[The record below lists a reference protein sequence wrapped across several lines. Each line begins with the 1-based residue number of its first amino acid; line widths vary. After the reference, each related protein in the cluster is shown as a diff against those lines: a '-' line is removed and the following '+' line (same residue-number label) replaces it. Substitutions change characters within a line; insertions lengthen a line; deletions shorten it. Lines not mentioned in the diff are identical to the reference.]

1 MSKNK
6 FIGDK
11 EKLSIIEEGLKAD
24 LSFFDNFNY
33 FLGECIA
40 IASLLGKY
48 QFDHGVDLNNGFLVE
63 DDLESFKR
71 ENNKTIDF
79 IKEVIANNNLTNA
92 YDQRIADADN
102 KIANII
108 NEMIFKEGSIAHVNG
123 LDNVY
128 FSTEC
133 NDKASE
139 YFPCVHPTAA
149 GSIPPDN
156 RMTLDD
162 YLKMEDL
169 MPPNLKAAINQSK
182 VNLENQQKLLQNL
195 LNDATLTPE
204 QWEQLNKQLSNIS
217 ATLDNPDLKAI
228 DLIYRNA
235 TWGKQLI
242 SEHYQKYGDLY
253 LVIDTLWNA
262 ATIAIGLF
270 TYGIGTAVMAGID
283 LVSAGYQYTMLNT
296 TGRNLVTGEIATSAE
311 YKAATFNLIAEGV
324 SLGVGHLNNKTIPSG
339 KSIANQLRETKLGQ
353 RLMSSEAYRVYTHA
367 KDQLGITVKPV
378 VGKIR
383 QTIDD
388 IKQGI
393 TKPIVDGLD
402 KVEDYFSDV
411 AKKINDKSKGVVY
424 KNAATIQSDIKNAK
438 HNQHSSIINNPLY
451 PNSISENQQY
461 IELIAENGKYTKY
474 KLEGDNKIY
483 PLGNKGGFDHPRQS
497 IDKIL
502 GLNKGGE
509 NASIK
514 VFPKLEVAEVE
525 KLEKLLKEY
534 GVFPFPN
541 GQILELSKLD
551 FDKTTIIKSAKH
563 DVLVRQY
570 QYIPGVD
577 EPIYIVLKQVSENSD
592 ELRRIAIYYEGNRAI
607 DIELE
612 GKLVHLQYW
621 KKYIEP
627 DTGNI
632 FVRRLDA
639 HYYDTMH
646 LKRKGDVNE

>member
-11 EKLSIIEEGLKAD
+11 EKLSIIEEGIKAD

-33 FLGECIA
+33 FLGECIE

-48 QFDHGVDLNNGFLVE
+48 QFNHGVDLNNGFLVE
-63 DDLESFKR
+63 EDLESFKR
-71 ENNKTIDF
+71 ENNKTIAF
-79 IKEVIANNNLTNA
+79 IKEVITNNNLTNA
-92 YDQRIADADN
+92 YDQRIAHADN

-108 NEMIFKEGSIAHVNG
+108 NEMIFKEGGIAHVNG

-133 NDKASE
+133 KDKASE
-139 YFPCVHPTAA
+139 YFACVYPTAA

-169 MPPNLKAAINQSK
+169 MPPNLRAAINQPK

-204 QWEQLNKQLSNIS
+204 QKDQLNKQLSNIS
-217 ATLDNPDLKAI
+217 ATLDKPNLKAI
-228 DLIYRNA
+228 DLIYQNA

-253 LVIDTLWNA
+253 LIIDTLWNA
-262 ATIAIGLF
+262 ATFGIGLF

-283 LVSAGYQYTMLNT
+283 LFSAGYQYTMLNT

-311 YKAATFNLIAEGV
+311 YQAATFNLFAEGV
-324 SLGVGHLNNKTIPSG
+324 SLGVGHLNNKINPAG
-339 KSIANQLRETKLGQ
+339 KSIANQLSETKLGQ

-367 KDQLGITVKPV
+367 KDQLGVAVKPV
-378 VGKIR
+378 VNKIQ

-393 TKPIVDGLD
+393 TKPIVGGLD
-402 KVEDYFSDV
+402 KVEDFFGDV
-411 AKKINDKSKGVVY
+411 AKKIDNKSKGVVN
-424 KNAATIQSDIKNAK
+424 KNATTIQLDIKNAK

-461 IELIAENGKYTKY
+461 IELIAENGRYTKY
-474 KLEGDNKIY
+474 KVDGDNKIY
-483 PLGNKGGFDHPRQS
+483 PLSNEGGFDHPRQS

-514 VFPKLEVAEVE
+514 VFPKVEIAEVE

-541 GQILELSKLD
+541 GQHLELSKLD
-551 FDKTTIIKSAKH
+551 FDNATIIKTADH
-563 DVLVRQY
+563 HILRRQF
-570 QYIPGVD
+570 QYIPGED
-577 EPIYIVLKQVSENSD
+577 KPIYIVLKQVSENSD
-592 ELRRIAIYYEGNRAI
+592 QLRRISIYYEGNRAI

-612 GKLVHLQYW
+612 DKLVHLQYW
-621 KKYIEP
+621 KKVVNP
-627 DTGNI
+627 DTKVI
-632 FVRRLDA
+632 TVERIKS
-639 HYYDTMH
+639 HYYDVGY
-646 LKRKGDVNE
+646 LR